1 MSIDGQWNITVSTPM
16 GAQESSLDLKSDGG
30 TLTGSSEGAGQKV
43 DIYEGTVDGD
53 SASWKID
60 ITQPLPM
67 TLAFTAEVD
76 GDSISGQADPG
87 MFPPSPFTG
96 SRA

>member
-1 MSIDGQWNITVSTPM
+1 MSIDGKWNITANTPM
-16 GAQESSLDLKSDGG
+16 GAQESALDLKSDGG
-30 TLTGSSEGAGQKV
+30 TLTGSNTANGQSV
-43 DIYEGTVDGD
+43 EIYEGTVDGD
-53 SASWKID
+53 TATWKID

-67 TLAFTAEVD
+67 TLTFTAEVD

-87 MFPPSPFTG
+87 MFPPSPFSG